1 MYLRNNGKGES
12 NMLQNRFTA
21 YLLTAVHRK
30 KEAYL
35 WKRAYL
41 LRNEETI
48 DFQTTPLESIS
59 YMERFPVEEAFE
71 NAALEQ
77 MLRQISPRD
86 RYIFLEHL
94 LNECSYEELGA
105 QLGLSYQGVA
115 SAYHRVLRRLR
126 DAMREGRTNEF

>member
-21 YLLTAVHRK
+21 YLLTAVQRK

-48 DFQTTPLESIS
+48 DFQTTPLESIG

-86 RYIFLEHL
+86 RYIFLAHL

-115 SAYHRVLRRLR
+115 SV
-126 DAMREGRTNEF
+126 